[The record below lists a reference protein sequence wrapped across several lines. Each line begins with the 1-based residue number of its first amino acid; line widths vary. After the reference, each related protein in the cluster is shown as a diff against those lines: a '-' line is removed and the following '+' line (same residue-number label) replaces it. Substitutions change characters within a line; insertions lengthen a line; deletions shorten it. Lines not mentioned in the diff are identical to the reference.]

1 MPAGEHDNGVRL
13 DRWLWATR
21 FFKTRTDA
29 TDAIRAGHV
38 LLNDQRTRPAKSV
51 RCDDVLRIR
60 RKTVVYTV
68 TVCNLIDK
76 RVSPQLATQAY
87 AEDPISI
94 QRRDALRQQLR
105 LQPHPV
111 RGSKGK
117 PDKKERRQLQQIR
130 YVSEGE

>member
-1 MPAGEHDNGVRL
+1 M
-13 DRWLWATR
+13 
-21 FFKTRTDA
+21 
-29 TDAIRAGHV
+29 

-68 TVCNLIDK
+68 TICNLIDK

-94 QRRDALRQQLR
+94 QRRAALRQQLR

-130 YVSEGE
+130 YVGGGE

>member
-1 MPAGEHDNGVRL
+1 MPPGEHDNGVRL

-51 RCDDVLRIR
+51 RCADVLRIR

-68 TVCNLIDK
+68 TICNLIDK

-94 QRRDALRQQLR
+94 QRRAALRQQLR

-130 YVSEGE
+130 YVSGGE